1 MSTTESQ
8 GVVKVFDEFVEQN
21 RLKRGGTM
29 PIVSSTSSSASPV
42 AAMLPEGMQLDDIK
56 PLWSSFLPIVSREL
70 PFAMTKFLVFD
81 LSAGSIAN
89 LINSA
94 NLLGD
99 EKIQVGVGGYGLL
112 LSAFAGALA
121 GTLSLLPLYFMYL
134 CHTFYIISVP

>member
-1 MSTTESQ
+1 
-8 GVVKVFDEFVEQN
+8 
-21 RLKRGGTM
+21 M

-42 AAMLPEGMQLDDIK
+42 AAILPEGMQLDDIK

-70 PFAMTKFLVFD
+70 PFAVTKFLVFD

-121 GTLSLLPLYFMYL
+121 GTFHCFAIFYYVFVSYYP
-134 CHTFYIISVP
+134 YIISVP